1 MRLSTHKSTCHC
13 GAVELALNLPNGP
26 QGMIRCNCSMCMR
39 RGTIA
44 ATVPLD
50 DLRVMKGAG
59 NLSKYQ
65 FNTATAKHY
74 FCKTCGI
81 YTHHQRR
88 ADTQTYGVNVA
99 CIAGIDPYAITDFV
113 ISDGQNHSKDR

>member
-1 MRLSTHKSTCHC
+1 MSTHTSTCHC

-26 QGMIRCNCSMCMR
+26 QGMLRCNCSLCMR

-44 ATVPLD
+44 ATVPLA
-50 DLRVMKGAG
+50 DLTVIKGAD
-59 NLSKYQ
+59 NLTLYQ

-88 ADTQTYGVNVA
+88 SDPNTYGVNVA
-99 CIAGIDPYAITDFV
+99 CIDGIDPYAITDF
-113 ISDGQNHSKDR
+113 IYSDGQNHSSDRI